1 MYIGAGNPPRSIQ
14 AQTGRWVNQNMSLNI
29 ISLIEPPLT
38 ELSNRASELPIEAG
52 GSSAHNILHRIVLVS
67 PLPPIEQQLEFC
79 RQNGNQRLSALWGS
93 HDEVSA
99 FFYALEIGKRGR
111 EIFTNLKY
119 DDVRYPYL
127 YIGESPPHFAHAK
140 VIFKPMQNHIKLFKY
155 IFTISKFMTSCK
167 LL

>member
-29 ISLIEPPLT
+29 ISLIEIEPPLT

-99 FFYALEIGKRGR
+99 FFYALEIGKKRKR
-111 EIFTNLKY
+111 NF
-119 DDVRYPYL
+119 
-127 YIGESPPHFAHAK
+127 H
-140 VIFKPMQNHIKLFKY
+140 
-155 IFTISKFMTSCK
+155 
-167 LL
+167 